1 MPVIIQMKNQIRQ
14 ADIYGRRIEGNQK
27 PCNAYLSRWV
37 IYIDVSAGTPC
48 PFLCSG
54 FCCPTPFPIV
64 LIKFHS
70 FLITC
75 ELALFEMIELNSI
88 FLLLYHKDTNFSLKF
103 FYSED
108 AKTLLFMIMF
118 YMLISSLLYLALF
131 LTPFTY
137 GVTWKIFEIFF
148 NLKI

>member
-1 MPVIIQMKNQIRQ
+1 MWMLVIIQMKNQIRQ

-88 FLLLYHKDTNFSLKF
+88 FLLLYHKDT
-103 FYSED
+103 
-108 AKTLLFMIMF
+108 I
-118 YMLISSLLYLALF
+118 LIFHLNSFTQRMQKPSSCLWSCFICLSLLYCILLYF
-131 LTPFTY
+131 
-137 GVTWKIFEIFF
+137 
-148 NLKI
+148 